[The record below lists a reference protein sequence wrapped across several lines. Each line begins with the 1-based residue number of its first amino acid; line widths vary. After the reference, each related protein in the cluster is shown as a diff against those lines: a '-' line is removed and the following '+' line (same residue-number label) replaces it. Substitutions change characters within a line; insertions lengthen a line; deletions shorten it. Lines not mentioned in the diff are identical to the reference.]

1 MPYKVTIF
9 LVSIITTSIIKVKKN
24 KNNMHTNTFLRH
36 MGIALG
42 CLCLITACHN
52 QPRQAETV
60 GSGIRFTHEHRLP
73 TTPVKDQ
80 GHSELCWAYA
90 MLATIET
97 EHLVQ
102 ADSVNLS
109 PHYMARQWLQRQAV
123 AYRLSTR
130 HRPISMRG
138 MAPMALHLLREEGAM
153 PYDSYWTTENINY
166 KALARRAMMAADAT
180 TSLAELHAA
189 VDRLCNQTVGY
200 LPKHIYMLGAKYS
213 PLDFAQSVCL
223 RNEWRAYT
231 SVTHH
236 PFYTDVPLE
245 MDDNQLNDR
254 FYNLPIDTLVQYIK
268 QQLHSGHPV
277 CWEGDISEPGFNW
290 PAGLAYCPTP
300 EPERCQQVRQQLIER
315 RLTTDDHCLCLVGTA
330 QGSDGQLW
338 FIAKNSWGT
347 HNARHGFIYLSEG
360 YVRMKTIA
368 VVGKRDSMSKTC
380 ET

>member
-1 MPYKVTIF
+1 
-9 LVSIITTSIIKVKKN
+9 
-24 KNNMHTNTFLRH
+24 
-36 MGIALG
+36 
-42 CLCLITACHN
+42 
-52 QPRQAETV
+52 
-60 GSGIRFTHEHRLP
+60 
-73 TTPVKDQ
+73 
-80 GHSELCWAYA
+80 
-90 MLATIET
+90 
-97 EHLVQ
+97 
-102 ADSVNLS
+102 
-109 PHYMARQWLQRQAV
+109 
-123 AYRLSTR
+123 
-130 HRPISMRG
+130 
-138 MAPMALHLLREEGAM
+138 
-153 PYDSYWTTENINY
+153 
-166 KALARRAMMAADAT
+166 MMAADAT
-180 TSLAELHAA
+180 TSLVDLHAA

-200 LPKHIYMLGAKYS
+200 LPKHIYMLGAQYS

-245 MDDNQLNDR
+245 MDDNQLNDT

-338 FIAKNSWGT
+338 FIAKNS
-347 HNARHGFIYLSEG
+347 
-360 YVRMKTIA
+360 
-368 VVGKRDSMSKTC
+368 
-380 ET
+380 